1 MNDHLDLAALV
12 CVLAASLLA
21 TWSWQ
26 AAALAVLLGLGLHG
40 AALYCEAYRR

>member
-12 CVLAASLLA
+12 CVLAGCLLA

-26 AAALAVLLGLGLHG
+26 AAALVVLLALGLHG